1 MGLTSNSTTAVTQKA
16 PSSVV
21 QQPSQL
27 WNSTLLEIVIGKST
41 QVSVTRIADIWAQ
54 RPNVTLLEKLN
65 IKDSLEDVVLV
76 EVEEEG
82 ERDKDAHL
90 ILGSHVIKGKGC
102 RWPRVGGGVETES
115 ADSGSH
121 VCQYEGTGVWRRNG
135 CLDITVKK
143 ESEGGFY
150 LESLLYYNCPLSRY
164 AREKH

>member
-1 MGLTSNSTTAVTQKA
+1 M
-16 PSSVV
+16 V

-102 RWPRVGGGVETES
+102 RWPRVGGGVEQCLKTLKGS
-115 ADSGSH
+115 AQGPPSILHS
-121 VCQYEGTGVWRRNG
+121 
-135 CLDITVKK
+135 
-143 ESEGGFY
+143 
-150 LESLLYYNCPLSRY
+150 SLQRGRLLASDN
-164 AREKH
+164 